1 MYAAFIRKLRT
12 SSAPPAGTYN
22 TPSCSFYHMPGQ
34 MIGPPPPS
42 SLTYHSNGLKAKGSL
57 GPIRYHLKLLYI
69 ERLTASSFSFFFF
82 SITRQQ
88 LTAVHRVQVDSG
100 QWTVD
105 SGQWTVDSG
114 QWTVTVYHVK
124 AHCH

>member
-1 MYAAFIRKLRT
+1 
-12 SSAPPAGTYN
+12 
-22 TPSCSFYHMPGQ
+22 
-34 MIGPPPPS
+34 
-42 SLTYHSNGLKAKGSL
+42 L
-57 GPIRYHLKLLYI
+57 GPIRDHLKLLYI